1 MRSANKENQK
11 PRPAHFF
18 KKGVSGNPTGRP
30 KSDLNKVLSEY
41 MLKKNDNGKT
51 YTEML
56 VARVLD
62 LALSRGDMD
71 AIEFIWDRLEG
82 KVAQGVEHT
91 GRMTL
96 EQLVQA
102 SITPEAKP

>member
-1 MRSANKENQK
+1 
-11 PRPAHFF
+11 
-18 KKGVSGNPTGRP
+18 
-30 KSDLNKVLSEY
+30 
-41 MLKKNDNGKT
+41 MLKKNDSGKT

-82 KVAQGVEHT
+82 KVTQSVEHS
-91 GRMTL
+91 GNMTL
-96 EQLVQA
+96 EQLVHA
-102 SITPEAKP
+102 SIPTAGKP